1 MKYIA
6 YGAEQPEPVKVMA
19 DSETVHIRMAR
30 NYQPP
35 DKNDDQSTGQ
45 WEETYQQ
52 IPAEDAPTKEQISAD
67 EETWWTRGENWTGGA
82 KTLENRVSDIES
94 LVKGTPSYG
103 ELLEAVN
110 ILLGE

>member
-1 MKYIA
+1 MIDGDTA
-6 YGAEQPEPVKVMA
+6 
-19 DSETVHIRMAR
+19 HIRMAR
-30 NYQPP
+30 NYQSP
-35 DKNDDQSTGQ
+35 DQNDDQSTGQ

-52 IPAEDAPTKEQISAD
+52 IPAREAPTKEQVAAD
-67 EETWWTRGENWTGGA
+67 EETWWNRGENWTDTA
-82 KTLENRVSDIES
+82 KTLEDRVSDIES